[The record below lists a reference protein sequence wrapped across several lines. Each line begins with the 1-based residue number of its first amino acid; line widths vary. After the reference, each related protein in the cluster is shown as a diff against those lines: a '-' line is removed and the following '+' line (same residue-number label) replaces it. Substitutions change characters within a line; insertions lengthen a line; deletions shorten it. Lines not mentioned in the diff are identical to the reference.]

1 MRHPLW
7 TTSAGWGW
15 GWELSPCLLGGRWA
29 RASRCAPRPHHVPNR
44 HLGTPERAQR
54 GPQPRVSLGS
64 PWWHSPALPTWQGQA
79 RRPLLDEASPG
90 PTPKKKKTFG
100 IFLCPSLWREAAR
113 HDATPSQGPVALPSK
128 HLLLLYVALISSI
141 LLLKNGRGGFGKGA
155 LAQIIQQL
163 FPILRPRLPHPP
175 VTMTKSGVEPAPA
188 AGVLRSG
195 TAQKYLLSGTN
206 IYQPFCLLFLWFS
219 YFFSRHSLAKCHIK
233 QQPRNFGVAAW
244 LLWALFFSRA
254 NC

>member
-29 RASRCAPRPHHVPNR
+29 RASRCAPRPHRVPNW

-90 PTPKKKKTFG
+90 PTPKKKKNLWDFSLPLFMERG
-100 IFLCPSLWREAAR
+100 GSARCNPIARPGGASFKAPPPPIRCPDFQHLAVEKWQGRVWQRSSRADYSTIVSHFAPSPASSSSNNDEERRGASARGRGVEIRDSTKISSLW
-113 HDATPSQGPVALPSK
+113 
-128 HLLLLYVALISSI
+128 
-141 LLLKNGRGGFGKGA
+141 N
-155 LAQIIQQL
+155 
-163 FPILRPRLPHPP
+163 
-175 VTMTKSGVEPAPA
+175 
-188 AGVLRSG
+188 
-195 TAQKYLLSGTN
+195 KYLPTLL
-206 IYQPFCLLFLWFS
+206 PFVLVVLI
-219 YFFSRHSLAKCHIK
+219 FFFQTFTGKMSH
-233 QQPRNFGVAAW
+233 
-244 LLWALFFSRA
+244 
-254 NC
+254 